1 MQDGDELLAEYT
13 GQRKTNQELEAKRAS
28 VIASGR
34 KLRRN
39 LGVMKK
45 VRAGTQL
52 SCPACDGTQ
61 VACPACEHIHCSTYI
76 AKRLLCQISSYIHLY
91 RSNPEY
97 CTACLKSGSLFLCAS
112 TTMPCPGSLISLF
125 SGSQVLWHVAN
136 KSILSLVRA
145 LVRSFK
151 LS

>member
-1 MQDGDELLAEYT
+1 MGAALQDGDELLAEYT
-13 GQRKTNQELEAKRAS
+13 GQRKTNQELEAKRAA

-45 VRAGTQL
+45 VRAGTQGA
-52 SCPACDGTQ
+52 CPACDGTQ

-76 AKRLLCQISSYIHLY
+76 AKRLLCQKTGYIHLY

-97 CTACLKSGSLFLCAS
+97 RTACLKSGYSIYARPQLC
-112 TTMPCPGSLISLF
+112 
-125 SGSQVLWHVAN
+125 
-136 KSILSLVRA
+136 LVQA
-145 LVRSFK
+145 V
-151 LS
+151 